1 MFKRKEKLKEEI
13 EYITLEDIERGI
25 KSGIIV
31 LENNHF
37 KIIKIFLEKGLDEKE
52 RELEIESILDEK
64 IENYD
69 PLEYI
74 EKEIFITEDEEL
86 EEIILVLLER
96 DIVETIIKKGKE
108 KKRKVF
114 GIIPAFFL
122 KALEV
127 EKDSNELFI
136 DLDIESVVLAE
147 FNEGKIKDISLIEI
161 EKNKILESEVDEI
174 LQYIFEIKEEKI
186 NKISFYEKD
195 REIAEIFE
203 NIDNIEIEVKDWKNG
218 NIKYNYNYN
227 YDFLPLE
234 YLDSLK
240 KEKVIKKWGVIVF
253 IIFILQIVLGFS
265 LQYFCNKIDDKI
277 DILESDI
284 GDNQEKIEKLKEKI
298 LVLEEEEK
306 LKIEELN
313 KIELKKLRIGNL
325 LQQIEKIKP
334 KGLNILNIEFDGKNK
349 LKIIGNS
356 ISEEKILKFQEKII
370 KNSKFKN
377 FNHDYI
383 KFEEEIYNFQ
393 LDVEVYL

>member
-37 KIIKIFLEKGLDEKE
+37 KIVKIFLEKGLDEKE

-96 DIVETIIKKGKE
+96 YIVETIIKKGKE

-174 LQYIFEIKEEKI
+174 LQYIFEIEEEKI

-195 REIAEIFE
+195 REVAEIFE

-218 NIKYNYNYN
+218 NIKYNYN

-313 KIELKKLRIGNL
+313 KIELKKLRIGDL

>member
-37 KIIKIFLEKGLDEKE
+37 KIVKIFLEKGLDEKE

-136 DLDIESVVLAE
+136 DLDIESVVLTE

-218 NIKYNYNYN
+218 NIKYNYNY
-227 YDFLPLE
+227 DFLPLE

-240 KEKVIKKWGVIVF
+240 KEKIIKKWGVIVF

>member
-37 KIIKIFLEKGLDEKE
+37 KIVKIFLEKGLDEKE

-136 DLDIESVVLAE
+136 DLDIESVVLTE

-161 EKNKILESEVDEI
+161 EKNKILESEADEI

-218 NIKYNYNYN
+218 NIKYNYN

>member
-37 KIIKIFLEKGLDEKE
+37 KIVKIFLEKGLDEKE

-96 DIVETIIKKGKE
+96 YIVETIIKKGKE

-136 DLDIESVVLAE
+136 DLDIESVVLTE

-174 LQYIFEIKEEKI
+174 LQYIFEIEEEKI

-218 NIKYNYNYN
+218 NIKYNYN

-313 KIELKKLRIGNL
+313 KIELKKLRIGDL

>member
-37 KIIKIFLEKGLDEKE
+37 KIVKIFLEKGLDEKE

-96 DIVETIIKKGKE
+96 YIVETIIKKGKE

-136 DLDIESVVLAE
+136 DLDIESVVLTE

-195 REIAEIFE
+195 REVAEIFE

-218 NIKYNYNYN
+218 NIKYNYNY
-227 YDFLPLE
+227 DFLPLE

-240 KEKVIKKWGVIVF
+240 KEKIIKKWGVIVF

>member
-37 KIIKIFLEKGLDEKE
+37 KIVKIFLEKGLDEKE

-218 NIKYNYNYN
+218 NIKYNYNY
-227 YDFLPLE
+227 DFLPLE

-240 KEKVIKKWGVIVF
+240 KEKVVKKWGVIVF

>member
-136 DLDIESVVLAE
+136 DLDIESVVLTE

-174 LQYIFEIKEEKI
+174 LQYIFEIEEEKI

-218 NIKYNYNYN
+218 NIKYNYN

-265 LQYFCNKIDDKI
+265 LQYFCNKIDYKI

>member
-37 KIIKIFLEKGLDEKE
+37 KIVKIFLEKGLDEKE

-136 DLDIESVVLAE
+136 DLDIESVVLTE

-161 EKNKILESEVDEI
+161 EKNKILESEADEI

-218 NIKYNYNYN
+218 NIKYNYN

-313 KIELKKLRIGNL
+313 KIELKKLRIGDL

>member
-37 KIIKIFLEKGLDEKE
+37 KIVKIFLEKGLDEKE

-136 DLDIESVVLAE
+136 DLDIESVVLTE

-174 LQYIFEIKEEKI
+174 LQYIFEIEEEKI

-195 REIAEIFE
+195 REVAEIFE

-218 NIKYNYNYN
+218 NIKYNYN

>member
-37 KIIKIFLEKGLDEKE
+37 KIVKIFLEKGLDEKE

-136 DLDIESVVLAE
+136 DLDIESVVLTE

-174 LQYIFEIKEEKI
+174 LQYIFEIEEEKI

-195 REIAEIFE
+195 REVAEIFE

-218 NIKYNYNYN
+218 NIKYNYNY
-227 YDFLPLE
+227 DFLPLE

-240 KEKVIKKWGVIVF
+240 KEKIIKKWGVIVF

>member
-13 EYITLEDIERGI
+13 EYIILEDIERGI

-37 KIIKIFLEKGLDEKE
+37 KIVKIFLEKGLDEKE

-136 DLDIESVVLAE
+136 DLDIESVVLTE

-195 REIAEIFE
+195 REVAEIFE

-218 NIKYNYNYN
+218 NIKYNYNY
-227 YDFLPLE
+227 DFLPLE

-240 KEKVIKKWGVIVF
+240 KEKIIKKWGVIIF

-306 LKIEELN
+306 LKIEELK

>member
-37 KIIKIFLEKGLDEKE
+37 KIVKIFLEKGLDEKE

-96 DIVETIIKKGKE
+96 YIVETIIKKGKE

-136 DLDIESVVLAE
+136 DLDIESVVLTE

-174 LQYIFEIKEEKI
+174 LQYIFEIEEEKI

-218 NIKYNYNYN
+218 NIKYNYN

-265 LQYFCNKIDDKI
+265 LQYFCNKIDYKI

>member
-37 KIIKIFLEKGLDEKE
+37 KIVKIFLEKGLDEKE

-136 DLDIESVVLAE
+136 DLDIESVVLTE

-174 LQYIFEIKEEKI
+174 LQYIFEIEEEKI

-218 NIKYNYNYN
+218 NIKYNYN

-306 LKIEELN
+306 LKIEKLK

>member
-37 KIIKIFLEKGLDEKE
+37 KIVKIFLEKGLDEKE

-114 GIIPAFFL
+114 GVIPAFFL

-136 DLDIESVVLAE
+136 DLDIESVVLTE

-161 EKNKILESEVDEI
+161 EKNKILESEADEI

-218 NIKYNYNYN
+218 NIKYNYN

>member
-96 DIVETIIKKGKE
+96 YIVETIIKKGKE

-136 DLDIESVVLAE
+136 DLDIESVVLTE

-218 NIKYNYNYN
+218 NIKYNYNY
-227 YDFLPLE
+227 DFLPLE

-240 KEKVIKKWGVIVF
+240 KEKVIKKCGVIVF

>member
-37 KIIKIFLEKGLDEKE
+37 KIVKIFLEKGLDEKE

-96 DIVETIIKKGKE
+96 YIVETIIKKGKE

-136 DLDIESVVLAE
+136 DLDIESVVLTE

-218 NIKYNYNYN
+218 NIKYNYN

-313 KIELKKLRIGNL
+313 KIELKKLRIGDL

>member
-37 KIIKIFLEKGLDEKE
+37 KIVKIFLEKGLDEKE

-136 DLDIESVVLAE
+136 DLDIESVVLTE

-195 REIAEIFE
+195 REVAEIFE

-218 NIKYNYNYN
+218 NIKYNYNY
-227 YDFLPLE
+227 DFLPLE

-240 KEKVIKKWGVIVF
+240 KEKIIKKWGVIVF

>member
-96 DIVETIIKKGKE
+96 YIVETIIKKGKE

-136 DLDIESVVLAE
+136 DLDIESVVLTE

-174 LQYIFEIKEEKI
+174 LQYIFEIEEEKI

-195 REIAEIFE
+195 REVAEIFE

-218 NIKYNYNYN
+218 NIKYNYN

-313 KIELKKLRIGNL
+313 KIELKKLRIGDL

>member
-37 KIIKIFLEKGLDEKE
+37 KIVKIFLEKGLDEKE

-74 EKEIFITEDEEL
+74 EKEIFITEDEKL

-174 LQYIFEIKEEKI
+174 LQYIFEIEEEKI

-195 REIAEIFE
+195 REVAEIFE

-218 NIKYNYNYN
+218 NIKYNYN

>member
-37 KIIKIFLEKGLDEKE
+37 KIVKIFLEKGLNEKE

-136 DLDIESVVLAE
+136 DLDIESVVLTE

-174 LQYIFEIKEEKI
+174 LQYIFEIEEEKI

-218 NIKYNYNYN
+218 NIKYNYNY
-227 YDFLPLE
+227 DFLPLE

-240 KEKVIKKWGVIVF
+240 KEKVVKKWGVIVF

>member
-37 KIIKIFLEKGLDEKE
+37 KIVKIFLEKGLDEKE

-96 DIVETIIKKGKE
+96 YIVETIIKKGKE

-136 DLDIESVVLAE
+136 DLDIESVVLTE

-195 REIAEIFE
+195 REVAEIFE

-218 NIKYNYNYN
+218 NIKYNYNY
-227 YDFLPLE
+227 DFLPLE

-240 KEKVIKKWGVIVF
+240 KEKIIKKWGVIIF

-313 KIELKKLRIGNL
+313 KIELKKLRIGDL

>member
-96 DIVETIIKKGKE
+96 YIVETIIKKGKE

-136 DLDIESVVLAE
+136 DLDIESVVLTE

-174 LQYIFEIKEEKI
+174 LQYIFEIEEEKI

-195 REIAEIFE
+195 REVAEIFE

-218 NIKYNYNYN
+218 NIKYNYN

>member
-37 KIIKIFLEKGLDEKE
+37 KIVKIFLEKDLDEKE

-174 LQYIFEIKEEKI
+174 LQYIFEIEEEKI

-195 REIAEIFE
+195 REVAEIFE

-218 NIKYNYNYN
+218 NIKYNYN

>member
-64 IENYD
+64 IKNYD

-96 DIVETIIKKGKE
+96 YIVETIIKKGKE

-136 DLDIESVVLAE
+136 DLDIESVVLTE

-174 LQYIFEIKEEKI
+174 LQYIFEIEEEKI

-218 NIKYNYNYN
+218 NIKYNYN

>member
-96 DIVETIIKKGKE
+96 DTVETIIKKGKE

-114 GIIPAFFL
+114 GVIPAFFL

-174 LQYIFEIKEEKI
+174 LQYIFEIEEERI

-195 REIAEIFE
+195 REVAEIFE

-218 NIKYNYNYN
+218 NIKYNYN

-313 KIELKKLRIGNL
+313 KIELKKLRIGDL

>member
-64 IENYD
+64 IKNYD

-174 LQYIFEIKEEKI
+174 LQYIFEIEEEKI

-218 NIKYNYNYN
+218 NIKYNYN

>member
-37 KIIKIFLEKGLDEKE
+37 KIVKIFLEKGLDEKE

-174 LQYIFEIKEEKI
+174 LQYIFEIEEEKI

-195 REIAEIFE
+195 REVAEIFE

-218 NIKYNYNYN
+218 NIKYNYN

>member
-37 KIIKIFLEKGLDEKE
+37 KIVKIFLEKGLDEKE

-136 DLDIESVVLAE
+136 DLDIESVVLTE

-174 LQYIFEIKEEKI
+174 LQYIFEIEEERI

-195 REIAEIFE
+195 REVAEIFE

-218 NIKYNYNYN
+218 NIKYNYN

>member
-37 KIIKIFLEKGLDEKE
+37 KIVKIFLEKGLDEKE

-195 REIAEIFE
+195 REVAEIFE

-218 NIKYNYNYN
+218 NIKYNYN

-313 KIELKKLRIGNL
+313 KIELKKLRIGDL

>member
-37 KIIKIFLEKGLDEKE
+37 KIVKIFLEKGLDEKE

-114 GIIPAFFL
+114 GVIPAFFL

-136 DLDIESVVLAE
+136 DLDIESVVLTE

-174 LQYIFEIKEEKI
+174 LQYIFEIEEEKI

-218 NIKYNYNYN
+218 NIKYNYN

-313 KIELKKLRIGNL
+313 KIELKKLRIGDL

>member
-96 DIVETIIKKGKE
+96 YIVETIIKKGKE

-195 REIAEIFE
+195 REVAEIFE

-218 NIKYNYNYN
+218 NIKYNYN

-313 KIELKKLRIGNL
+313 KIELKKLRIGDL

>member
-96 DIVETIIKKGKE
+96 YIVETIIKKGKE

-174 LQYIFEIKEEKI
+174 LQYIFDIKEEKI

-218 NIKYNYNYN
+218 NIKYNYNY
-227 YDFLPLE
+227 DFLPLE

-240 KEKVIKKWGVIVF
+240 KEKVIKKCGVIVF

-277 DILESDI
+277 NILESDI

>member
-37 KIIKIFLEKGLDEKE
+37 KIVKIFLEKGLDEKE

-174 LQYIFEIKEEKI
+174 LQYIFEIEEEKI

-218 NIKYNYNYN
+218 NIKYNYN

>member
-96 DIVETIIKKGKE
+96 YIVETIIKKGKE

-174 LQYIFEIKEEKI
+174 LQYIFEIEEEKI

-218 NIKYNYNYN
+218 NIKYNYN

>member
-37 KIIKIFLEKGLDEKE
+37 KIVKIFLEKGLDEKE

-96 DIVETIIKKGKE
+96 YIVETIIKKGKE

-136 DLDIESVVLAE
+136 DLDIESVVLTE

-195 REIAEIFE
+195 REVAEIFE

-218 NIKYNYNYN
+218 NIKYNYNY
-227 YDFLPLE
+227 DFLPLE

-240 KEKVIKKWGVIVF
+240 KEKIIKKWGVIIF

>member
-218 NIKYNYNYN
+218 NIKYNYNY
-227 YDFLPLE
+227 DFLPLE

-313 KIELKKLRIGNL
+313 KIELKKLRIGDL
-325 LQQIEKIKP
+325 LQQIEKVKP

>member
-37 KIIKIFLEKGLDEKE
+37 KIVKIFLEKGLDEKE

-136 DLDIESVVLAE
+136 DLDIESVVLTE

-218 NIKYNYNYN
+218 NIKYNYNY
-227 YDFLPLE
+227 DFLPLE

-265 LQYFCNKIDDKI
+265 LQYFCNKIDYKI

>member
-37 KIIKIFLEKGLDEKE
+37 KIVKIFLEKGLDEKE

-136 DLDIESVVLAE
+136 DLDIESVVLTE

-195 REIAEIFE
+195 REVAEIFE

-218 NIKYNYNYN
+218 NIKYNYN

-313 KIELKKLRIGNL
+313 KIELKKLRIGDL

>member
-37 KIIKIFLEKGLDEKE
+37 KIVKIFLEKGLDEKE

-96 DIVETIIKKGKE
+96 YIVETIIKKGKE

-136 DLDIESVVLAE
+136 DLDIESVVLTE

-195 REIAEIFE
+195 REVAEIFE

-218 NIKYNYNYN
+218 NIKYNYN

-265 LQYFCNKIDDKI
+265 LQYFCNKIDYKI

>member
-37 KIIKIFLEKGLDEKE
+37 KIVKIFLEKGLDEKE

-136 DLDIESVVLAE
+136 DLDIESVVLTE

-174 LQYIFEIKEEKI
+174 LQYIFEIEEEKI

-218 NIKYNYNYN
+218 NIKYNYNY
-227 YDFLPLE
+227 DFLPLE

-240 KEKVIKKWGVIVF
+240 KEKVVKKWGVIVF

-313 KIELKKLRIGNL
+313 KIELKKLRIGDL